1 MECFLTKGELIR
13 LDGGKDGLLLRC
25 ATGTVWLTR
34 GDGADYL
41 IYAGKSFKLS
51 PRQVATVEA
60 LQAVKFYLDD
70 AQATSDMLHKPII
83 GFAAC

>member
-13 LDGGKDGLLLRC
+13 LDGGKDGMLLRC
-25 ATGTVWLTR
+25 VTGTMWVTC

-51 PRQVATVEA
+51 PRQVATAEA
-60 LQAVKFYLDD
+60 LQAVEFYLDE
-70 AQATSDMLHKPII
+70 AQATSDMFHKPVI